1 MYRPGGRS
9 PGGGFDKARTESD
22 ATRSTLR
29 SRSRNRPSARTRRRR
44 VRRDARQL
52 HRHRAHVGAGA
63 AAAAGS
69 TRRTRARTP
78 VADATLPG
86 EGRTG
91 QEWRKG
97 GGGLRS
103 QPRGAAW
110 GLARRGEGGSP
121 RRRDKQPG
129 VPPHGV
135 CRRRGSA
142 GFYQYDPTHPQ
153 NPTKIQ
159 LLTPAQPWSQ
169 ALRSENLAQSPAH
182 RSQTRQPSEPSKPR
196 PEAPTPET
204 PAGTSA

>member
-52 HRHRAHVGAGA
+52 HRHRAHLGTGA

-135 CRRRGSA
+135 CRRHGSA

-153 NPTKIQ
+153 Q
-159 LLTPAQPWSQ
+159 LAKTSMLTPAFSRQDQTSRPTSKTTSRHHLAKHQPKPM
-169 ALRSENLAQSPAH
+169 LRETKRAQE
-182 RSQTRQPSEPSKPR
+182 RQDL
-196 PEAPTPET
+196 T
-204 PAGTSA
+204 